1 MVRGWVTRAAM
12 KILYLNYEFPPLGGG
27 GSPVSYEIARG
38 YARRGH
44 TVDVV
49 TMGFRD
55 LPSREE
61 VEGISI
67 FRVPCIRAR
76 KEICHPWEQLSYLA
90 SARSF
95 LTERLR
101 NIRYDICHTHF
112 IIPTGVL
119 ALWVK
124 KRFGLAYVLT
134 AHGSDVLGYNRRFAL
149 IYPFIGRP
157 WKAIVRGA
165 RYVTAPSDFLI
176 QRMREIID
184 LKTYV
189 TVPNGIDLSRF
200 RPMKKRPSIL
210 VVARLFQNKG
220 VQDVLRALSGINL
233 KRWSVDIVGDGPY
246 RQPLVELCGRLGLE
260 DSVRFHGW
268 IDNDSLAMKELYGR
282 ASVYVSASYFESFGM
297 TVLESLSAGCYP
309 VLSDIGGHRF
319 IVDDDRCFFPPGD
332 IEALRMRLQEAIDRG
347 AKESRI
353 DISRFTWDRIVDSYC
368 GLLEG

>member
-1 MVRGWVTRAAM
+1 M
-12 KILYLNYEFPPLGGG
+12 
-27 GSPVSYEIARG
+27 SYEIAHG

-49 TMGFRD
+49 TMGFKD

-67 FRVPCIRAR
+67 FRVKCLRAR

-95 LTERLR
+95 LMDRLKET
-101 NIRYDICHTHF
+101 RYDICHTHF

-124 KRFGLAYVLT
+124 RRFGLEYVLT

-157 WKAIVRGA
+157 WKNIVRGA

-176 QRMREIID
+176 QRMRAIID
-184 LKTYV
+184 LTTYV
-189 TVPNGIDLSRF
+189 TIPNGIDLKRF
-200 RPMKKRPSIL
+200 RPMKKRRSIL
-210 VVARLFQNKG
+210 LVARLFQNKG
-220 VQDVLRALSGINL
+220 VQDVLHALSGVNL
-233 KRWSVDIVGDGPY
+233 NGWRVDIVGDGPY
-246 RQPLVELCGRLGLE
+246 RQPLVELCNRLGLNKA
-260 DSVRFHGW
+260 VRFHGW
-268 IDNDSLAMKELYGR
+268 IDNDSAAMKELYGR
-282 ASVYVSASYFESFGM
+282 ASVYISASYFESFGL

-319 IVDDDRCFFPPGD
+319 IVDDDRFFFPPGD
-332 IEALRMRLQEAIDRG
+332 SEALRLRLQEAIDRG
-347 AKESRI
+347 AKEFHI

-368 GLLEG
+368 ALLEG